1 MNVVVG
7 LINLKVRYIMS
18 KITPFLWF
26 DHQAEEAADFYVS
39 VFKQARIL
47 SVSRNEEG
55 FVFTVSF
62 QLDGREFIALN
73 GGPAFTFTPAISFFV
88 HCDTQAEVDYYWEN
102 LSKGGEVQ
110 QCGWLKDRYGI
121 SWQIVPE
128 ILGKLL
134 ADPDPVKAERVNQ
147 AMLGMVKLDIRQLQA
162 AYDGK

>member
-1 MNVVVG
+1 M
-7 LINLKVRYIMS
+7 KARYIML

-47 SVSRNEEG
+47 SISRNEEG
-55 FVFTVSF
+55 SVFTVSF
-62 QLDGREFIALN
+62 QLDGQEFIALN

>member
-1 MNVVVG
+1 M
-7 LINLKVRYIMS
+7 KVRYIMS

-55 FVFTVSF
+55 FVFSVSF
-62 QLDGREFIALN
+62 QLDGQEFIALN